1 MKVLTKVTEI
11 EGEGLPSLLGKKVML
26 RTVGFTYSGVLIG
39 VGAAF
44 DFHSGRVRQAPRWL
58 RRCGLEWLFRF
69 ATEPRRLGARY
80 LRTNPR
86 FILHVLAQRTGLR
99 RYPLD

>member
-39 VGAAF
+39 VNDTCVKLEQPATVF
-44 DFHSGRVRQAPRWL
+44 DTDKGNVPSDFSPMKWPVWYVQ
-58 RRCGLEWLFRF
+58 
-69 ATEPRRLGARY
+69 LGA
-80 LRTNPR
+80 LEG
-86 FILHVLAQRTGLR
+86 FCAIG
-99 RYPLD
+99 D